1 MDRVYQIGITNDE
14 LTQSDNELIQTND
27 ELH

>member
-14 LTQSDNELIQTND
+14 LTQSDNELIQTNG